1 MKYLF
6 DHRKQLQSRLAKK
19 NIILF
24 LDYDGTLSAIVSH
37 PKKARIS
44 KKCKKLLKNL
54 SLRQK
59 ICLAVVSGRSLRD
72 IKSRVGLKN
81 IIYSGNHG
89 LEVSGLKTKPKKT
102 VSEAFRLAIKKIKRD
117 LNYQLSSFK
126 GAIVED
132 KGITLSIHYRMVA
145 PPKVSGLKSVFRKAI
160 KASGVSNL
168 IKVREGKK
176 VFEIRPS
183 IDWNKGKIVLWLL
196 KEHDF
201 GRRQLRTIPI
211 YIGDDK
217 TDEDAFKA
225 LKKNGVTIFVGK
237 PRKSSADYYLKSTN
251 DVLKFLS
258 FLSKESLE

>member
-1 MKYLF
+1 MRYLF

-19 NIILF
+19 NIFLF
-24 LDYDGTLSAIVSH
+24 LDYDGTLSPIVSH

-44 KKCKKLLKNL
+44 KKCKKLLRDL
-54 SLRQK
+54 SGRQK
-59 ICLAVVSGRSLRD
+59 FCLAVISGRSLKDVR
-72 IKSRVGLKN
+72 SRVGLKD

-89 LEVSGLKTKPKKT
+89 LEVSGLGAKPKKKA
-102 VSEAFRLAIKKIKRD
+102 SAAFKLAIKKIKRD
-117 LNYQLSSFK
+117 LKYQLNPFR

-145 PPKVSGLKSVFRKAI
+145 PGKVSGLKAVFRKAI
-160 KASGVSNL
+160 RASGVDKK

-176 VFEIRPS
+176 VFEIRPP

-196 KEHDF
+196 KEYNF
-201 GRRQLRTIPI
+201 PGLQRRVTAI

-225 LKKNGVTIFVGK
+225 LKKKGVTIFVGK

-251 DVLKFLS
+251 EVLKFLS
-258 FLSKESLE
+258 FLSKKSSG

>member
-1 MKYLF
+1 MRYLF
-6 DHRKQLQSRLAKK
+6 DHRKQLQSRLAKR
-19 NIILF
+19 NIFLF
-24 LDYDGTLSAIVSH
+24 LDYDGTLSPIVSH
-37 PKKARIS
+37 PKKAKIS
-44 KKCKKLLKNL
+44 KKCRKLLKNL
-54 SLRQK
+54 SLRKK
-59 ICLAVVSGRSLRD
+59 ICLAVISGRSLRD
-72 IKSRVGLKN
+72 IKSRVGIKN

-89 LEVSGLKTKPKKT
+89 LEVAGLKTKPKKT
-102 VSEAFRLAIKKIKRD
+102 ASEAFKLAIKKIKRD
-117 LNYQLSSFK
+117 LNYQLNPFK

-145 PPKVSGLKSVFRKAI
+145 SGEVSRLKAAFRKAI
-160 KASGVSNL
+160 RASGVNNE

-176 VFEIRPS
+176 VFEIRPP

-196 KEHDF
+196 KEYDF
-201 GRRQLRTIPI
+201 GGKQQAATPI

-225 LKKNGVTIFVGK
+225 LKKIGLTIFVGK

-258 FLSKESLE
+258 FLSKESSG